1 MIEGDLDWIV
11 QATNGR
17 LVGDPNT
24 HWAGINSDSRSAE
37 PGNLYIALQGE
48 QFDGH
53 DFLVQAQ
60 KKGVSA
66 VVVDHEIPGITLPTV
81 IVRNTITALG
91 DIARAHRLQFN
102 IPVVGITGSVGKT
115 STKEMIAC
123 VLRSKFNTLSNEK
136 NFNNEIGV
144 PQTLFQLNSKYEA
157 AVVEMGMRSMRE
169 IAELAN
175 IARPTMGVI
184 TNIGVSHI
192 ERLGSIFNIAR
203 AKRELLEAL
212 PESGTSVLPADDS
225 YFRFLANYASA
236 HGKVVSFG
244 LSSQADFQAMNIS
257 FTEEGFPKFEIQ
269 GTVFELPIIGVHH
282 IINAACAAAVGAE
295 CGIELEQAAVA
306 LSGYGS
312 PSMRMETIK
321 SPGGLIILNDAYNAA
336 PDSMRSALETL
347 SLAARGRRKVAILG
361 EMRELGDHFESAH
374 RSVGQFAASAEI
386 DLLITVGE
394 RATLIA
400 EEAAV
405 LASVHFATS
414 DEVVRQIDTLLHA
427 GDVVLVKGS
436 RAMQME
442 KIVEQIRSL

>member
-1 MIEGDLDWIV
+1 MIEGDLSWIV

-17 LVGDPNT
+17 LVGEPNN
-24 HWAGINSDSRSAE
+24 HWAGITSDSRTAE

-53 DFLVQAQ
+53 DFLAQAQ
-60 KKGVSA
+60 KSGVSA
-66 VVVDHEIPGITLPTV
+66 IVVDHEIPAITLPTV
-81 IVRNTITALG
+81 IVRNTVTALG
-91 DIARAHRLQFN
+91 DIARAHRLRYN

-144 PQTLFQLNSKYEA
+144 PQTLFQLNSMFEA
-157 AVVEMGMRSMRE
+157 AVIEMGMRSMRE

-175 IARPTMGVI
+175 IARPTTGVI
-184 TNIGVSHI
+184 TNIGISHI
-192 ERLGSIFNIAR
+192 ERLGSQFNIAR

-212 PESGTSVLPADDS
+212 PEGTTSVLPADDS
-225 YFRFLANYASA
+225 YFPFLANYAAA

-244 LSSQADFQAMNIS
+244 LGDHADFQAKNIS
-257 FTEEGFPKFEIQ
+257 FSDEGFPKFEIQ
-269 GTVFELPIIGVHH
+269 GTVFKLPTMGVHH
-282 IINAACAAAVGAE
+282 IVNATCAAAVGAE
-295 CGIELEQAAVA
+295 FRIDMEQVA
-306 LSGYGS
+306 DAMSSYSS
-312 PSMRMETIK
+312 PAMRMEIIE
-321 SPGGLIILNDAYNAA
+321 SPGGVTILNDAYNAA
-336 PDSMRSALETL
+336 PDSMRSALQTL
-347 SLAARGRRKVAILG
+347 ALSARHHRKVAILG

-394 RATLIA
+394 RASLIA
-400 EEAAV
+400 EEANV

-414 DEVVRQIDTLLHA
+414 DEVVSQIDNLLHP

-442 KIVEQIRSL
+442 KIVDQIRSL